1 MTTPIYIKIY
11 NILKDQK
18 WHSKSDF
25 CRPYSQDDRRLRE
38 MRERYWLDY
47 EERVISENS
56 EVKYS
61 EYRIKDVYPM
71 FFEYAKK
78 YGVYKTEEGQMS
90 FI

>member
-11 NILKDQK
+11 NILSDKK

-25 CRPYSQDDRRLRE
+25 CRPYSSDDRRLRE

-61 EYRIKDVYPM
+61 EYRIKAVYPM

-90 FI
+90 WV